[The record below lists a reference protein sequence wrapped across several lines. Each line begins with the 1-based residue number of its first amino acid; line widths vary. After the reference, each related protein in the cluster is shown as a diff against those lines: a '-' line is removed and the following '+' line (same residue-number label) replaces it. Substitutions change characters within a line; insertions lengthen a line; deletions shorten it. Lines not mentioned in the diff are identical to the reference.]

1 MDLWY
6 TDNHTDNVH
15 FSMKVE
21 KQLVSVESYY
31 QKIEILQTVDYGK
44 ILVLDGELFTTQRD
58 EFVYHEMVVH
68 VPMAVH
74 PDIRNVLVIGGGDGG
89 TVRELTKYE
98 SIEKIDVVELDKKL
112 VEICREYLPEL
123 SSKMDDPR
131 VSVHFEEGIRFA
143 RMVRNKYDLIIVD
156 CADPYGPA
164 EGLFTKEFYG
174 ICTNALTDDGI
185 LINQHESPFYKQ
197 HAKSVQLAH
206 RNIQSAFDMSM
217 IYQCHIPSYPSGH
230 WLFGFA
236 SKKYH
241 PIDDMDT
248 AAWNALG
255 IRTKYYNTDL
265 HKGAFYIPNYV
276 KELLGLEY

>member
-15 FSMKVE
+15 FSFKVE
-21 KQLVSVESYY
+21 KQLVSEES
-31 QKIEILQTVDYGK
+31 QFQRIEILQTVDYGK
-44 ILVLDGELFTTQRD
+44 ILVLDGELFTTERD

-74 PDIRNVLVIGGGDGG
+74 PAIKNVLVIGGGDGG
-89 TVRELTKYE
+89 TVRELTKYDT
-98 SIEKIDVVELDKKL
+98 IEKIDVVELDKRV
-112 VEICREYLPEL
+112 VELCKEYLPEL
-123 SSKMDDPR
+123 SSKMNDPR
-131 VSVHFEEGIRFA
+131 VNLYFEEGIRFV

-156 CADPYGPA
+156 CDDPYGPA

-197 HAKSVQLAH
+197 HAKSVSIAH
-206 RNIQSAFDMSM
+206 RNIQSAFEKSM
-217 IYQCHIPSYPSGH
+217 LYQCHIPSYPSGH

-236 SKKYH
+236 SRKYD
-241 PIDDMDT
+241 PIEDLDAD
-248 AAWNALG
+248 AWNQLG
-255 IRTKYYNTDL
+255 ITTKYYNTDL
-265 HKGAFYIPNYV
+265 HKGAFYLPNYV
-276 KELLGLEY
+276 KSLLGVE